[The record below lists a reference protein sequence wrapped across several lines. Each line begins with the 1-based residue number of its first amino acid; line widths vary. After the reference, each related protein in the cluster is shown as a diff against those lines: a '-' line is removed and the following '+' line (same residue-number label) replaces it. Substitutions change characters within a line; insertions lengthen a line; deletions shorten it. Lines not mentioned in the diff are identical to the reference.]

1 MNKQT
6 KIIGALLGAALAT
19 ASGVAVAESSYG
31 YQTSGSGAVTATA
44 RVNLSITVPK
54 LILLRVGSD
63 NTTIDTLSWPLTPTW
78 VTAPGTLTSGTSSQ
92 NTAWNGAA
100 PTFPVTSATSTLAVY
115 AWTNGPTATI
125 NCGIAGGLT
134 STPAVTGGPTMTDI
148 EVVTGGTTPLPHP
161 GANLGS
167 CASTAFT
174 SNSLYSGTWI
184 FSLAA
189 TATPAS
195 WPAGTYTGQVTYT
208 ASTI

>member
-6 KIIGALLGAALAT
+6 KIIGALLGATLAA

-31 YQTSGSGAVTATA
+31 YQASGVGAVTATA
-44 RVNLSITVPK
+44 RVNLSIAVPK

-63 NTTIDTLSWPLTPTW
+63 NATVDTLSWTLAPTW
-78 VTAPGTLTSGTSSQ
+78 VTAPSPLVSGASSQ
-92 NTAWNGAA
+92 NTPWNGAA
-100 PTFPVTSATSTLAVY
+100 PTFPVTSATSTLAVH
-115 AWTNGPTATI
+115 AWTNGPTATV
-125 NCGIAGGLT
+125 NCATTGLT
-134 STPAVTGGPTMTDI
+134 TSPGPSMSDIAVTG
-148 EVVTGGTTPLPHP
+148 TGANVLPHP

-174 SNSLYSGTWI
+174 RNTLYTGNWV

-189 TATPAS
+189 SATPAA
-195 WPAGTYTGQVTYT
+195 WPTGTYTGTVTYT

>member
-6 KIIGALLGAALAT
+6 KIISALLGAVLAS
-19 ASGVAVAESSYG
+19 ARGMAVAESSYG
-31 YQTSGSGAVTATA
+31 YQTSGLGAVTATA
-44 RVNLSITVPK
+44 RVNLTITVPK

-63 NTTIDTLSWPLTPTW
+63 NTTVDTVSWSLTPTW

-125 NCGIAGGLT
+125 NCAVGAGLA
-134 STPAVTGGPTMTDI
+134 STPSITGGPTMTDI

-161 GANLGS
+161 GTNLGS

-208 ASTI
+208 ASTL